1 MTQCSNT
8 LNVKL
13 SSSHLNILKPGIKNG
28 TVITLNLSPNV
39 VRDSNNDTI
48 FPHKLILTNV

>member
-1 MTQCSNT
+1 MTQCNT